1 MDRFKELG
9 IDTHGRT
16 SGKMKTKCPWC
27 HAQRTDKRDKS
38 LSVNLDTKLYL
49 CHYCGAH
56 GSAAIY
62 AGKGRKLGDPLVKF
76 PTATGSNSSC
86 PPTEKPHGD
95 PEQGALTQK
104 QIEWCRD
111 VRHIPPEVL
120 VEAGV
125 AFASISMPI
134 SGKEKGWEKRDCLCF
149 NFFENGELVNT
160 KFRDSQKH
168 FKLLQ
173 GARTIPYNINAIRDT
188 PECILVEGEFDA
200 LSYMAVGRTDVISVP
215 NGANSQLDWLDELSE
230 SHFEQKQ
237 VIYLSVDT
245 DRKGRELCRE
255 LSRRLGVD
263 RCRIVTYGEAYK
275 DANELLVAEGPNAL
289 LKALEDA
296 PIPRLEGTFTAED
309 LREGL
314 HQLFEEGYTSGVEL
328 GIPNLDEIMRLETGR
343 VLTVTGIPGHGKS
356 DFVDEIVLRLCTRQ
370 DWRAGYFSPENTPI
384 EYHHAKLAEKL
395 LGHRFRKDFSTE
407 EEFARVVD
415 YLSQRVWHIL
425 PDGDFTL
432 GNVLSKARELVHRHG
447 IRVFVIDP
455 YNYINHQIPAGMT
468 ETGYIG
474 SFMNSLAR
482 FARLNSCLVILV
494 AHPRKMNK
502 QYGTQKTEV
511 PTMYDINGSANFFN
525 MTDYGIVVDRQDEMG
540 IVYIHVEKTRFRN
553 FGTKGNAAFC
563 YDVTNGRYSPCTPP
577 PEPGMQVQPWKGAKD
592 LFSSEG
598 WI

>member
-168 FKLLQ
+168 FKLRQ
-173 GARTIPYNINAIRDT
+173 GARTIPYNIDAIRDT

-275 DANELLVAEGPNAL
+275 DANELLVAEGPDAL

-343 VLTVTGIPGHGKS
+343 VLS
-356 DFVDEIVLRLCTRQ
+356 DS
-370 DWRAGYFSPENTPI
+370 GENI
-384 EYHHAKLAEKL
+384 ACK
-395 LGHRFRKDFSTE
+395 
-407 EEFARVVD
+407 
-415 YLSQRVWHIL
+415 I
-425 PDGDFTL
+425 
-432 GNVLSKARELVHRHG
+432 ARELEQ
-447 IRVFVIDP
+447 
-455 YNYINHQIPAGMT
+455 HQVTLLKDVAMFDQMY
-468 ETGYIG
+468 E
-474 SFMNSLAR
+474 
-482 FARLNSCLVILV
+482 LNLKYYKEL
-494 AHPRKMNK
+494 
-502 QYGTQKTEV
+502 
-511 PTMYDINGSANFFN
+511 TMYILAGKKRLAEVRSTELEALRKKAEQTGLAEDAQAYNDLVNLCNRFEKKLHDLELTRMVSVQMGPQTRLLQNNDTLMIEKIQSSLVNTIPLWKSQMVLSLGLEHSRQATAAQSAVTN
-525 MTDYGIVVDRQDEMG
+525 MTNQLLQKNAEMLHMGTVEAARESERGIVDLETLQHTNQQLIATLDEVMDIQTQG
-540 IVYIHVEKTRFRN
+540 AQKRREAEVELQRI
-553 FGTKGNAAFC
+553 
-563 YDVTNGRYSPCTPP
+563 
-577 PEPGMQVQPWKGAKD
+577 
-592 LFSSEG
+592 EG
-598 WI
+598 ELKQKLLELRG